1 MLTDDCYKRGGWGKA
16 TNIVGE
22 IKVPDS
28 PRSSL
33 HNPGPWFWIPIRE
46 MSQVGISIVKS

>member
-1 MLTDDCYKRGGWGKA
+1 MTATKEGEWGKA
-16 TNIVGE
+16 TNVGGE

-33 HNPGPWFWIPIRE
+33 HDPGPWFWIPIRE
-46 MSQVGISIVKS
+46 TSQAGISIVKS